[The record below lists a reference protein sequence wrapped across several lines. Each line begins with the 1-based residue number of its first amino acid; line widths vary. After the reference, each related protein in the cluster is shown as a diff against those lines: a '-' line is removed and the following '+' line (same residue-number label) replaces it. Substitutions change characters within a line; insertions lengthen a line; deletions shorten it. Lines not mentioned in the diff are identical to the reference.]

1 MAINF
6 NNQNGI
12 GTLDLSQFG
21 LMQPQ
26 NTNMQ
31 VADAYN
37 TPTEGEYGF
46 NLIQLDRLK
55 NAGYDPAELSTYP
68 NQEDVQS
75 IIRNLEPTAN
85 ANNIMTDASTG
96 SSSSIIEDEQGNL
109 VDTEN
114 RIQFGNEKFDSEPYE
129 YTPDYLGA
137 NSPMLDEEGNEYG
150 YNFTNSNDPA
160 FGKLQSYLSGG
171 TGYPER
177 NPYFQKSPSYTKRE
191 YFDIG
196 EQVPSLQRALGNKR
210 FAMAPEQPQGIAFNN
225 PVGGLDQYAKEMEAL
240 EAARGGQKVS
250 VNELG
255 GTLQDFYTNRNP
267 GTNANTKMEVI
278 DDNINFKLQPQNLG
292 FIEPTAVPK
301 EAIYQD
307 RIMNNNLSNS
317 NYEPKQG
324 ILQGLQDKMG
334 GLRDFLPGGDKS
346 LSGMAVKGIKGIGNS
361 LSGGLGNIFQDRQ
374 LYDDT
379 TDEYGNVYSADE
391 LNSQNALGGYY
402 TDAARSARRRTS
414 RIANMLSR
422 QKAGKDIG
430 ENNLAKLQAQEK
442 IVKQQQQ
449 DKQNKIQ
456 KAATKRTYS
465 LQDLQ
470 NSSDRGTG
478 QNYAAARSR
487 TSSRVSPSGRMRA
500 YGLKDG
506 GLASMFT
513 RRR

>member
-6 NNQNGI
+6 NNQNRGI
-12 GTLDLSQFG
+12 GNLDLSQFG

-85 ANNIMTDASTG
+85 ANNIMTDANVGTP
-96 SSSSIIEDEQGNL
+96 SSIIQDEQGNL
-109 VDTEN
+109 IDTEN
-114 RIQFGNEKFDSEPYE
+114 RVQFGNEKFDSEPYE
-129 YTPDYLGA
+129 YTPNYLGA
-137 NSPMLDEEGNEYG
+137 NSPMLNEEGNARLSRLSDYG
-150 YNFTNSNDPA
+150 YDPA
-160 FGKLQSYLSGG
+160 FGYLENYYRGSTDYPGSGRRIG
-171 TGYPER
+171 
-177 NPYFQKSPSYTKRE
+177 
-191 YFDIG
+191 YFDDRTKG
-196 EQVPSLQRALGNKR
+196 EVPSLQRALGNER
-210 FAMAPEQPQGIAFNN
+210 FAMAPEQPDFINA
-225 PVGGLDQYAKEMEAL
+225 P
-240 EAARGGQKVS
+240 
-250 VNELG
+250 
-255 GTLQDFYTNRNP
+255 QDFYQQYS
-267 GTNANTKMEVI
+267 
-278 DDNINFKLQPQNLG
+278 QPQELG
-292 FIEPTAVPK
+292 YIEPAAVPK

-334 GLRDFLPGGDKS
+334 GLRDFLPGGNKS
-346 LSGMAVKGIKGIGNS
+346 LSGMAVKGIKGIGNA
-361 LSGGLGNIFQDRQ
+361 LTGGLGNIFEDRQ

-414 RIANMLSR
+414 RVANMLKR
-422 QKAGKDIG
+422 QQAGKTISTA
-430 ENNLAKLQAQEK
+430 NLAKLQRQEK
-442 IVKQQQQ
+442 IVKKQQE
-449 DKQNKIQ
+449 DKQRKIQ
-456 KAATKRTYS
+456 EAATKRTYS
-465 LQDLQ
+465 LQNLQ
-470 NSSDRGTG
+470 DSSDRGTG
-478 QNYAAARSR
+478 QNYAAARAR